1 MASEVEQFAENWRKR
16 RACTRCRRI
25 KVRCEYDSPLSETCR
40 RCQRAGVEC
49 HPGLKPLEGSESTGQ
64 NTTYAWVEKVRLKT
78 RPTDNST
85 EEEENKIAQ
94 LERIIQEAQGEIT
107 NIKARIG
114 YKSPATT
121 ASSTGNNSLYNGGYD
136 TGSSSS
142 MMLDAENSVFRRRDC
157 FQTALDVG
165 FFSYEVAL
173 ESYNSFRS
181 SLIGNVAAGV
191 NMELSL
197 EEMREDDNL
206 LALAMVTSSFCCH
219 ARPGVK
225 LEKLILFLEHVM
237 IDRMYYQ
244 AEFSLNLLRIQLMIA
259 HYIMLLPDMKT
270 WVNIMFTMVGSLF
283 LDLCSEEE
291 LLKMVGDKC
300 ENEHEWEDIRSRI
313 RAGIGVCASVM
324 TVSANA
330 NMPRLAAALPSMD
343 LVQEVIF
350 KVGTIEDRVG
360 MYYVRMVSMY
370 LEGTQML
377 TSPQLKD
384 QSVHLIR
391 MTLDNYKKKMNDT
404 ITAMSMYV
412 GSPDQ
417 PVLAVV
423 RSAFLQ
429 LHISLNECGMN
440 QMMLFA
446 EDEAPN
452 EMLMIYAQEIV
463 SKCRQL
469 NESFKELCDQHDK
482 YYFPRYM
489 YFRPLKALT
498 ALIRIRLLMWSRGF
512 DIPVDIHAELSKVKA
527 AWTSVKSDS
536 YNARGMHFKLEKV
549 EQWVNVKLEE
559 FDKNNVSEEVTTLSA
574 RTIRKIL
581 DGIKDKPQTQPN
593 PPMSAVSR
601 TNSIANIQ
609 PPPEQSPTATNDTK
623 ITPGANA
630 AFTQNIITTISGT
643 APTPSTTIQPPA
655 PAAQL
660 PPPEPTD
667 VMQVLSAPMFDSSTA
682 ATASAPPPPTNMPAE
697 QMELLIRELFSGSTW

>member
-1 MASEVEQFAENWRKR
+1 M
-16 RACTRCRRI
+16 
-25 KVRCEYDSPLSETCR
+25 
-40 RCQRAGVEC
+40 EC
-49 HPGLKPLEGSESTGQ
+49 HPGLKPLEGESTGP

-114 YKSPATT
+114 YKSPTTT

-136 TGSSSS
+136 TSLSS
-142 MMLDAENSVFRRRDC
+142 MKLDAENSVYRRRDC

-165 FFSYEVAL
+165 FFSYDVAL
-173 ESYNSFRS
+173 ASYNSFRS

-197 EEMREDDNL
+197 EEMRADDSL
-206 LALAMVTSSFCCH
+206 LALTMVTSSFCCH
-219 ARPGVK
+219 ARPGVQ

-237 IDRMYYQ
+237 IDRLYYQ

-300 ENEHEWEDIRSRI
+300 ESDHEWEDIRSRI
-313 RAGIGVCASVM
+313 RAGIGVCASAM

-350 KVGTIEDRVG
+350 KVGSIEDRVG
-360 MYYVRMVSMY
+360 MYYVRMVNMY

-377 TSPQLKD
+377 TGTQLKD

-446 EDEAPN
+446 EDETPN

-559 FDKNNVSEEVTTLSA
+559 FDNNNVSEEVTTLSA

-581 DGIKDKPQTQPN
+581 DDIKDKPQTQPQ
-593 PPMSAVSR
+593 PPMSAASR
-601 TNSIANIQ
+601 TNSITTHNN
-609 PPPEQSPTATNDTK
+609 PSPEQQQQQVTNTTTTNATNATN
-623 ITPGANA
+623 IAGSGA
-630 AFTQNIITTISGT
+630 AFTGIMATTSEA
-643 APTPSTTIQPPA
+643 APTPTTAQPP
-655 PAAQL
+655 QL
-660 PPPEPTD
+660 PQPEPTD
-667 VMQVLSAPMFDSSTA
+667 VMQVLSAPMFDSSAA
-682 ATASAPPPPTNMPAE
+682 ATEHAPPPPANMPAE
-697 QMELLIRELFSGSTW
+697 QMEQLIRELFSGSTW